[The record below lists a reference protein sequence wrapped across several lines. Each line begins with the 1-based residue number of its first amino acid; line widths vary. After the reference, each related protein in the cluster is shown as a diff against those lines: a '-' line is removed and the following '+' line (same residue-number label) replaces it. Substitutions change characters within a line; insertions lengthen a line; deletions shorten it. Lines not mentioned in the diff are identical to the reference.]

1 MCYSSVMTLSMSAL
15 NAWCGE
21 YLLLKRAAR
30 PALFIA
36 LSYCCSATTAV
47 YAEPIFYGDSLT
59 VASNAESM
67 LADEK
72 SFTAPLLTMSPVPPD
87 AAGSVPEFSDPL
99 GLGFTTYLNPFD
111 RNVHFMDMLAKPY
124 IPAQAGI
131 LDIELLTGT
140 LRDIDMLDD
149 IDAFYYSY
157 DGRAFD
163 NAILDL
169 QAAEIVE
176 FNGVPRTREGAPL
189 SIMGFGKVVP
199 EP

>member
-1 MCYSSVMTLSMSAL
+1 MTLSMSAM
-15 NAWCGE
+15 NAWCDE
-21 YLLLKRAAR
+21 YLLLKGAFR
-30 PALFIA
+30 PALLIT
-36 LSYCCSATTAV
+36 LVYYCSATTGLN
-47 YAEPIFYGDSLT
+47 AEPIFHGDPLK
-59 VASNAESM
+59 VASNAASM

-72 SFTAPLLTMSPVPPD
+72 RFTVPLLTMSPVPPD
-87 AAGSVPEFSDPL
+87 AAGSVPELSDPL
-99 GLGFTTYLNPFD
+99 GLGFTTHLNPFD
-111 RNVHFMDMLAKPY
+111 RNVHFIDMLAKPY
-124 IPAQAGI
+124 IPAQADM

-149 IDAFYYSY
+149 LDAFYYSY

-176 FNGVPRTREGAPL
+176 FNGLPRTREGAPI
-189 SIMGFGKVVP
+189 SIMGFGKVLP

>member
-1 MCYSSVMTLSMSAL
+1 MILSMSAM

-21 YLLLKRAAR
+21 YLFLKSAVR
-30 PALFIA
+30 PAFFMTLV
-36 LSYCCSATTAV
+36 YCCSAATGLN
-47 YAEPIFYGDSLT
+47 AEPIFHGDSLT
-59 VASNAESM
+59 VASNAVSM

-72 SFTAPLLTMSPVPPD
+72 RFTVPLLTMSPVPPD
-87 AAGSVPEFSDPL
+87 AAGSAPELSDPL
-99 GLGFTTYLNPFD
+99 GLGFTTHLNPFD
-111 RNVHFMDMLAKPY
+111 RNVHFMDMLAKPD
-124 IPAQAGI
+124 IPAQAGR

-149 IDAFYYSY
+149 LDAFYFSY

-169 QAAEIVE
+169 RAAEIVE
-176 FNGVPRTREGAPL
+176 FNGLPRTREGAPL
-189 SIMGFGKVVP
+189 SIMGFGKVLP

>member
-1 MCYSSVMTLSMSAL
+1 MSAMY
-15 NAWCGE
+15 AWCDE
-21 YLLLKRAAR
+21 YLLLKSAAR
-30 PALFIA
+30 SALFMT
-36 LSYCCSATTAV
+36 LVYCCGAV
-47 YAEPIFYGDSLT
+47 TGLNAEPIFLGDSLK
-59 VASNAESM
+59 VASNAVSM

-72 SFTAPLLTMSPVPPD
+72 RFTVPLLTMSPVPPD
-87 AAGSVPEFSDPL
+87 AAGSAPELSDPL
-99 GLGFTTYLNPFD
+99 GLGFTTHLNPFD

-149 IDAFYYSY
+149 LDAFYYSY